1 MGRSGSDEPLQK
13 RTAAVTVAADGGA
26 SAFQFGSADEWR
38 VLVTLGGAPLARL
51 RIPDPGSGGGRALF
65 DATVLAACDDERRR
79 ALVTESL
86 RRRIGGG
93 TEHPRRTVS
102 VVVCTRDRLET
113 LAPLLDALGRLEPTA
128 DEVIVVDNAPPPGRD
143 CRALVDRAGAR
154 YVREDAPGLNNAR
167 RAGVAASTG
176 ELVAFTDDDCL
187 PPPTWLAA
195 LDELFDDEN
204 AAAVTGPAFPLR
216 LDTPSRVRFEE
227 AASFDRGL
235 LRQELD
241 WTVMSPA
248 DATRAGAGAN
258 MILRRSFLD
267 EAGEVFPPELD
278 VGTPTCSGGDLY
290 ALFKVLAAGRRITY
304 DPRVFTYHL
313 HRSDPAALE
322 RAIHGYGVGLSAVA
336 TKLLVEERELG
347 GLRVWSWL
355 VRQYLRA
362 VRLGLMGRTS
372 PSDVRM
378 AWTYLRGGLEGPRAL
393 RRAQRGR
400 QGPRQAS
407 PFLEAP
413 AKAPAPVAGGEHP
426 LVGAPVVSVV
436 LITHRADN
444 VVGPLAGLAAQQ
456 PGTPPFEVV
465 LVDDS
470 KTGVTEGLESPS
482 GLPLRRVATGGRGA
496 AAARNAGALA
506 ARAGLLLFLDDDLV
520 PADDL
525 VRAHL
530 DRHEREPRDAI
541 VIGYSPPRP
550 VRSTLAAQ
558 AAALWWEDHFRAK
571 REMAAPT
578 FVDMLS
584 GNMSVKREVFERLG
598 GFEAAFGAFRREDWE
613 FGIRALRADVRL
625 VYEHGA
631 VARHEFDLATRSRI
645 AAAVAEGRG
654 DAMLVERYP
663 FCWTS
668 LALAWNPA
676 PRGARGRLAFALLR
690 NEQVREAAVRGLD
703 LLERARMRIHWAR
716 WFNLVQRAAYES
728 GLREGGGRDAVSGL
742 PPVIQELD
750 LDSSERLPAPDVVA
764 PVLRPMV
771 AGRRVAPDVPP
782 GEGQWVPALASRAV
796 SYVRAPAL
804 AELVD
809 LERPLVSANASLD
822 EVVVLFGPAAL
833 AADARHAVRL
843 ADAGVEVRIL
853 QGERHWEEI
862 DKGIRA
868 SGRRMVAI
876 PMPGVAPE
884 PAWLREALVAF
895 EGDRVAAVTGA
906 GVGPPARG
914 RPLLLFE
921 GPSAEGPYPILGL
934 PSQYLIVRRDVYL
947 QLGGFDLAAARL
959 GMQAPVLDLL
969 ERARAARWLVGH
981 RNTPGLSPPLGPG
994 SARRWAEW
1002 RRWTAR
1008 GALIGR
1014 DRRSR
1019 GTVWV
1024 MSQAV
1029 LPASTRLL
1037 RTLRPGAPGR
1047 RHALGTAAA
1056 LTRGLVRG
1064 TWRA

>member
-1 MGRSGSDEPLQK
+1 M
-13 RTAAVTVAADGGA
+13 TVAADGMGPA
-26 SAFQFGSADEWR
+26 LQFGSADEWR

-51 RIPDPGSGGGRALF
+51 RVPDPGRGAGRALF
-65 DATVLAACDDERRR
+65 EATVLAACDDERRR

-93 TEHPRRTVS
+93 SAHRHRLVS

-113 LAPLLDALGRLEPTA
+113 LAPLLDAVGRLDPPA

-167 RAGVAASTG
+167 RAGVAASSG
-176 ELVAFTDDDCL
+176 ELIAFTDDDCL
-187 PPPTWLAA
+187 PPSTWLAA

-235 LRQELD
+235 LRRELD
-241 WTVMSPA
+241 WTVLSPA

-258 MILRRSFLD
+258 MILRRSFLA
-267 EAGEVFPPELD
+267 EAGQVFPSELD
-278 VGTPTCSGGDLY
+278 AGTPTRSGGDLY

-313 HRSDPAALE
+313 HRSDPAALHE
-322 RAIHGYGVGLSAVA
+322 AIHGYGVGLSAVA
-336 TKLLVEERELG
+336 TKLLLEERELG
-347 GLRVWSWL
+347 ALRIWSWL
-355 VRQYLRA
+355 VRQYLRTVGRGLVGRMTPRD
-362 VRLGLMGRTS
+362 VRL
-372 PSDVRM
+372 

-393 RRAQRGR
+393 RRAQRLDAQR
-400 QGPRQAS
+400 LANVPREAS
-407 PFLEAP
+407 PPVSTP
-413 AKAPAPVAGGEHP
+413 AAIPAPVGGGEHP
-426 LVGAPVVSVV
+426 LEGAPVVSVV
-436 LITHRADN
+436 LITHRADS
-444 VVGPLAGLAAQQ
+444 VARALAGLAAQH

-470 KTGVTEGLESPS
+470 TDGVTGALESPP
-482 GLPLRRVATGGRGA
+482 GLRLRRVATGGRGA

-506 ARAGLLLFLDDDLV
+506 VRSDVLLFLDDDLV
-520 PADDL
+520 PAEDL
-525 VRAHL
+525 VRVHL
-530 DRHEREPRDAI
+530 ERHRLEPSAAI

-550 VRSTLAAQ
+550 VRTTLAAQ

-584 GNMSVKREVFERLG
+584 GNMSIRRETFDRLG
-598 GFEAAFGAFRREDWE
+598 RFETAFGAFRREDWE
-613 FGIRALRADVRL
+613 FGVRALRADVRL

-631 VARHEFDLATRSRI
+631 VARHEFNLTTRSRI
-645 AAAVAEGRG
+645 AAARAEGRG
-654 DAMLVERYP
+654 DALLVERYP

-668 LALAWNPA
+668 LALAWNPS
-676 PRGARGRLAFALLR
+676 PRKVRGRLAFALLR
-690 NEQVREAAVRGLD
+690 RERARAVAVLGLD
-703 LLERARMRIHWAR
+703 LLERGRLRTHWAR
-716 WFNLVQRAAYES
+716 WFNLVQRAAYAS
-728 GLREGGGRDAVSGL
+728 GLEEGGGRARATGA
-742 PPVIQELD
+742 PPAIGELA
-750 LDSSERLPAPDVVA
+750 LDSSDPVAAPHVVA
-764 PVLRPMV
+764 PVLRPTL
-771 AGRRVAPDVPP
+771 AGRRVGPDLLP
-782 GEGQWVPALASRAV
+782 GEGQWVPALAARAIANV
-796 SYVRAPAL
+796 PGPAL

-809 LERPLVSANASLD
+809 LEAPAVATSTPLD
-822 EVVVLFGPAAL
+822 EVVVLFGPAAP

-843 ADAGVEVRIL
+843 ADAGAEVRIL

-868 SGRRMVAI
+868 SGRRLVAI
-876 PMPGVAPE
+876 ALPGVAPE
-884 PAWLREALVAF
+884 PAWLHEALVAF
-895 EGDRVAAVTGA
+895 EGERVAVVTGA
-906 GVGPPARG
+906 GLGAPRSG
-914 RPLLLFE
+914 PLLLFE
-921 GPSAEGPYPILGL
+921 AATAEEPYPVLGL
-934 PSQYLIVRRDVYL
+934 PSQYLIVRRDRYL
-947 QLGGFDLAAARL
+947 QLGGFDLATARL

-969 ERARAARWLVGH
+969 ERARLAGWLVGH

-1002 RRWTAR
+1002 RRWQAR

-1019 GTVWV
+1019 GTLWV
-1024 MSQAV
+1024 VSRTV
-1029 LPASTRLL
+1029 VPASTRLL
-1037 RTLRPGAPGR
+1037 RTLRPGVPGR

-1056 LTRGLVRG
+1056 LARGLVGGSWRG
-1064 TWRA
+1064 